1 VSYKKLLIS
10 LATVTMLVACSSTSG
25 KLGSYIAS
33 DDDAAFMVQITS
45 MENGQVKG
53 SMSVVM
59 ADESGKT
66 TAATRPMSGTI
77 EGNAL
82 NLSVENG
89 TGLSLAT
96 GTIEDDSL
104 RLTFFAKGNSSQL
117 KFAKSDASKFD
128 ELANATRHRAA
139 EKGQE
144 IESAAAT
151 KGRIEQRAKIQKS
164 IDRLADAVFSK
175 TQEVQEKVR
184 KIDVVIAGYGSA
196 HNRAE
201 KMQGAKATIG
211 SASPDAE
218 YRASQI
224 DYQLGSISNDME
236 NMHNQVQNYMQ
247 SLNSFMADAASQS
260 PQFLAE
266 CQADELLNCSRL
278 SAGLQSLQ
286 TRYQQFRAGH
296 DRENAAFKG
305 KRL

>member
-1 VSYKKLLIS
+1 
-10 LATVTMLVACSSTSG
+10 MLVACSSTSG

-45 MENGQVKG
+45 MENGQIKG

-59 ADESGKT
+59 ADASGKT
-66 TAATRPMSGTI
+66 TAATRPISGTI

-89 TGLSLAT
+89 TGLSLVT
-96 GTIEDDSL
+96 GTIEDDGL
-104 RLTFFAKGNSSQL
+104 KLTFFAKGNSSQL
-117 KFAKSDASKFD
+117 KFTKSEASKFD

-151 KGRIEQRAKIQKS
+151 KERIEQRVKVQKS
-164 IDRLADAVFSK
+164 IDRLADTVLAK
-175 TQEVQEKVR
+175 AQEVQEKVR
-184 KIDVVIAGYGSA
+184 KIDVVIAEYGVA
-196 HNRAE
+196 HNRAG
-201 KMQGAKATIG
+201 KMQGAKAAIG
-211 SASPDAE
+211 SASPEAE

-236 NMHNQVQNYMQ
+236 DMHNQVQNYMQ

-296 DRENAAFKG
+296 DRENAVFKG
-305 KRL
+305 KRS

>member
-1 VSYKKLLIS
+1 MSYKKFLFS
-10 LATVTMLVACSSTSG
+10 LATFTMLVACSSTSG

-33 DDDAAFMVQITS
+33 EDDAAFMVQITS

-89 TGLSLAT
+89 TSISLVT
-96 GTIEDDSL
+96 GTIEDDGL
-104 RLTFFAKGNSSQL
+104 RLTFFAKGNSSQF

-139 EKGQE
+139 QKGQE

-151 KGRIEQRAKIQKS
+151 KDRIEQRAKIQKS
-164 IDRLADAVFSK
+164 IDHLADAVFSK

-184 KIDVVIAGYGSA
+184 KIDVVIAAYGAA
-196 HNRAE
+196 HNRAR
-201 KMQGAKATIG
+201 KMQGAKAAIG
-211 SASPDAE
+211 SASPEAE

-247 SLNSFMADAASQS
+247 SLDSFMADAASQS
-260 PQFLAE
+260 PHFLAE
-266 CQADELLNCSRL
+266 CQVDELLNCSRL

-286 TRYQQFRAGH
+286 NRYQQFRASY
-296 DRENAAFKG
+296 DRENTAFKG
-305 KRL
+305 KRS